1 MHNNSEDV
9 WNSDDSGRVYGDFN
23 GSKPHTIQAADPYV
37 GFPAMTI
44 PELEEKLAV
53 DATPFVAFR

>member
-1 MHNNSEDV
+1 MGIPTIPAAYN
-9 WNSDDSGRVYGDFN
+9 GDFN
-23 GSKPHTIQAADPYV
+23 GSKPHAIRAAEPYV

-53 DATPFVAFR
+53 DSTPLVAFR